1 MTAKLHHTLRAPV
14 TATGTTAAADY
25 PATNVLSPRIR
36 RPWRSTSI
44 AADQNLIL
52 DLGASVAITA
62 VALHD
67 VNFASCEVLADNAA
81 TPTTSRG
88 TLTTYA
94 GKNGRR
100 RGSLAFSATVR
111 YIRFRIP
118 LGTPTDGA
126 AYFNVGYAPP
136 FQATLTLP
144 RDPSYGADVDSVEP
158 QSPFDLVNDQG
169 QPLRRGPDHDEVRL
183 PFVATPAQD
192 VEEARRRARAALCWL
207 DVGDATQAWLQW
219 PVRAF
224 AARQVRRLERF
235 NRDTLSIAFSE
246 QV

>member
-1 MTAKLHHTLRAPV
+1 MTAKLHHTLRI
-14 TATGTTAAADY
+14 ATSASATTANADY
-25 PATNVLSPRIR
+25 PAANVLTPRIR

-44 AADQNLIL
+44 VAEQNLIL

-62 VALHD
+62 VALQD
-67 VNFASCEVLADNAA
+67 VNFASCEVLADNSA

-100 RGSLAFSATVR
+100 RGSLAVAQTVR
-111 YIRFRIP
+111 YVRFKIAA
-118 LGTPTDGA
+118 GTPTDSA
-126 AYFNVGYAPP
+126 AYFNVGYVPV
-136 FQATLTLP
+136 FTATLTLP
-144 RDPSYGADVDSVEP
+144 RDPSYGADVENVEP
-158 QSPFDLVNDQG
+158 QTTFDLVNDQG
-169 QPLRRGPDHDEVRL
+169 QPLKRGPDHDEIRL

-207 DVGDATQAWLQW
+207 DLGDATQAWLQW

-224 AARQVRRLERF
+224 AARQGRRLERF